1 MWFVYIVRCADDTLY
16 TGIAKD
22 VTRRIEEHNSNNV
35 LAASYT
41 RARRPVALVHREA
54 VKTRSAAARREYE
67 IKQMTRLEKE
77 YLIGQ
82 RGVKMESSKEQF
94 PTAEY
99 DEFAKT

>member
-22 VTRRIEEHNSNNV
+22 VARRIEEHNSSNL

-41 RARRPVALVHREA
+41 RARRPVVLVHKEE

-67 IKQMTRLEKE
+67 IKQLTRREKE
-77 YLIGQ
+77 SLIGQ
-82 RGVKMESSKEQF
+82 DTG
-94 PTAEY
+94 
-99 DEFAKT
+99 